1 MVQKKFSKDPK
12 VKLVSLE
19 DFLEHSDYLS
29 DAKKHLWKEGKKPDC
44 GLYYKITPRLLILI
58 DYTWTTKNF
67 GMDFSEK
74 LDYIE
79 VAFRDGKTEY
89 ELFDKRMY
97 ELLEEKKKHKKSKR
111 IDESIEKLEAGI
123 KLIKKVKY
131 SEITSP
137 KEKQFED
144 YLIDVEYK
152 TSLEQLKNQYV
163 VFDVETNGTR
173 KSNDDLLS
181 ISIYDPT
188 SGKCYNRFLPL
199 ELQPLILTGWIH
211 GITDKELET
220 ATHITQAELDKL
232 IEYFDLKNKTLLSFS
247 GGQGT
252 FDSTFIINYCKRHNL
267 VGFEKLK
274 YENIKSMFPDAG
286 FGFEGQMSKDNL
298 CRLLKINGV
307 QEVHS
312 SMNDCI
318 LEWKLFERIKTE
330 QLFFINQHM
339 FKYHEGYVVPVSY
352 LNSHPELISYAN
364 IKVPYII
371 GKAKCLY
378 EFALPKKVLREVKK
392 FPTNITGISLEN
404 GINSVLNAEE
414 QDNFEFLAKNKS
426 YLEYVGSLDSRMT
439 EIPVEAQKDGTMK
452 SLDHQYDEYVKEV
465 NEVTK
470 LVTDCLN
477 PVVDFIKKEIFT
489 TGKIMSQEL
498 SVSND
503 GKVLAL
509 CDLSNEDNV
518 LEIKTFS
525 VSQED
530 GLISNNLARQ
540 LYYESRGRKTFALS
554 IDIDRHQNS
563 RGDFITDAVN
573 VRIYQITLEESEPKP
588 IESVRIL
595 WNDEIKVLEI
605 IKANPLISNADI
617 ARKLGKTPNSICKTI
632 KTLVF
637 LKYIKKEDESKRSSN
652 WILLRSLDDT
662 QTKYSYFQGKIT
674 LLCDDTANPPPVE
687 NN

>member
-1 MVQKKFSKDPK
+1 MTWGAHYMELILNPRQRRKQMVQKKFSKDPK
-12 VKLVSLE
+12 VKLVSLK
-19 DFLEHSDYLS
+19 DFLELSNYLS
-29 DAKKHLWKEGKKPDC
+29 DAKKHLWKEGKKPNC
-44 GLYYKITPRLLILI
+44 GVYYKITPRLLILI
-58 DYTWTTKNF
+58 DYTLTMINF

-74 LDYIE
+74 LDYIQ

-89 ELFDKRMY
+89 ELFDKHMDK
-97 ELLEEKKKHKKSKR
+97 LLEEKKKHKKSKH
-111 IDESIEKLEAGI
+111 IDESIKNLEAGI
-123 KLIKKVKY
+123 KLIKNVKY

-137 KEKQFED
+137 KEKQFKD
-144 YLIDVEYK
+144 YLIDIDYK
-152 TSLEQLKNQYV
+152 TSLEQLKNKYV

-188 SGKCYNRFLPL
+188 SGRCYNRFLPL

-247 GGQGT
+247 GGRGT

-274 YENIKSMFPDAG
+274 YENIKSMVSDAG
-286 FGFEGQMSKDNL
+286 FGCEGQMSKDNL
-298 CRLLKINGV
+298 CRLLKIDGV
-307 QEVHS
+307 QDVHS
-312 SMNDCI
+312 SMSDCI
-318 LEWKLFERIKTE
+318 LEWKLFERIKAE

-352 LNSHPELISYAN
+352 LNRHPELISYAN

-392 FPTNITGISLEN
+392 FPTNITGVSLEN
-404 GINSVLNAEE
+404 GINSVLNVEE
-414 QDNFEFLAKNKS
+414 QDNFEFLTKNKS
-426 YLEYVGSLDSRMT
+426 HLEYVGSLDNRMT
-439 EIPVEAQKDGTMK
+439 EIYVEAQKDGTMK
-452 SLDHQYDEYVKEV
+452 SLDHQYDDYVKEI

-470 LVTDCLN
+470 LVTDCLT
-477 PVVDFIKKEIFT
+477 PVFDFIKKEIFT
-489 TGKIMSQEL
+489 TDKIMSQEL
-498 SVSND
+498 SISND

-509 CDLSNEDNV
+509 CDLSNEDNI

-530 GLISNNLARQ
+530 GSINSNLARQ

-573 VRIYQITLEESEPKP
+573 VRIYQITLKESEPKP
-588 IESVRIL
+588 IE
-595 WNDEIKVLEI
+595 
-605 IKANPLISNADI
+605 
-617 ARKLGKTPNSICKTI
+617 
-632 KTLVF
+632 
-637 LKYIKKEDESKRSSN
+637 
-652 WILLRSLDDT
+652 
-662 QTKYSYFQGKIT
+662 
-674 LLCDDTANPPPVE
+674 
-687 NN
+687 

>member
-1 MVQKKFSKDPK
+1 MELILNPRQRRKQMVQKKFSKDPK
-12 VKLVSLE
+12 VKLVSLK
-19 DFLEHSDYLS
+19 DFLELSNYLS
-29 DAKKHLWKEGKKPDC
+29 DAKKHLWKEGKKPNC
-44 GLYYKITPRLLILI
+44 GVYYKITPRLLILI
-58 DYTWTTKNF
+58 DYTLTMINF

-74 LDYIE
+74 LDYIQ

-89 ELFDKRMY
+89 ELFDKHMDK
-97 ELLEEKKKHKKSKR
+97 LLEEKKKHKKSKH
-111 IDESIEKLEAGI
+111 IDESIKNLEAGI
-123 KLIKKVKY
+123 KLIKNVKY

-137 KEKQFED
+137 KEKQFKD
-144 YLIDVEYK
+144 YLIDIDYK
-152 TSLEQLKNQYV
+152 TSLEQLKNKYV

-188 SGKCYNRFLPL
+188 SGRCYNRFLPL

-247 GGQGT
+247 GGRGT

-274 YENIKSMFPDAG
+274 YENIKSMVSDAG
-286 FGFEGQMSKDNL
+286 FGCEGQMSKDNL
-298 CRLLKINGV
+298 CRLLKIDGV
-307 QEVHS
+307 QDVHS
-312 SMNDCI
+312 SMSDCI
-318 LEWKLFERIKTE
+318 LEWKLFERIKAE

-352 LNSHPELISYAN
+352 LNRHPELISYAN

-392 FPTNITGISLEN
+392 FPTNITGVSLEN
-404 GINSVLNAEE
+404 GINSVLNVEE
-414 QDNFEFLAKNKS
+414 QDNFEFLTKNKS
-426 YLEYVGSLDSRMT
+426 HLEYVGSLDNRMT
-439 EIPVEAQKDGTMK
+439 EIYVEAQKDGTMK
-452 SLDHQYDEYVKEV
+452 SLDHQYDDYVKEI

-470 LVTDCLN
+470 LVTDCLT
-477 PVVDFIKKEIFT
+477 PVFDFIKKEIFT
-489 TGKIMSQEL
+489 TDKIMSQEL
-498 SVSND
+498 SISND

-509 CDLSNEDNV
+509 CDLSNEDNI

-530 GLISNNLARQ
+530 GSINSNLARQ

-573 VRIYQITLEESEPKP
+573 VRIYQITLKESEPKP
-588 IESVRIL
+588 IE
-595 WNDEIKVLEI
+595 
-605 IKANPLISNADI
+605 
-617 ARKLGKTPNSICKTI
+617 
-632 KTLVF
+632 
-637 LKYIKKEDESKRSSN
+637 
-652 WILLRSLDDT
+652 
-662 QTKYSYFQGKIT
+662 
-674 LLCDDTANPPPVE
+674 
-687 NN
+687 

>member
-1 MVQKKFSKDPK
+1 M
-12 VKLVSLE
+12 
-19 DFLEHSDYLS
+19 
-29 DAKKHLWKEGKKPDC
+29 
-44 GLYYKITPRLLILI
+44 
-58 DYTWTTKNF
+58 
-67 GMDFSEK
+67 
-74 LDYIE
+74 
-79 VAFRDGKTEY
+79 
-89 ELFDKRMY
+89 
-97 ELLEEKKKHKKSKR
+97 
-111 IDESIEKLEAGI
+111 
-123 KLIKKVKY
+123 
-131 SEITSP
+131 
-137 KEKQFED
+137 
-144 YLIDVEYK
+144 
-152 TSLEQLKNQYV
+152 
-163 VFDVETNGTR
+163 
-173 KSNDDLLS
+173 
-181 ISIYDPT
+181 
-188 SGKCYNRFLPL
+188 
-199 ELQPLILTGWIH
+199 
-211 GITDKELET
+211 
-220 ATHITQAELDKL
+220 
-232 IEYFDLKNKTLLSFS
+232 KNKTLLSFS

-674 LLCDDTANPPPVE
+674 LLCDDTANPPPI
-687 NN
+687 

>member
-1 MVQKKFSKDPK
+1 M
-12 VKLVSLE
+12 
-19 DFLEHSDYLS
+19 
-29 DAKKHLWKEGKKPDC
+29 
-44 GLYYKITPRLLILI
+44 
-58 DYTWTTKNF
+58 
-67 GMDFSEK
+67 
-74 LDYIE
+74 
-79 VAFRDGKTEY
+79 
-89 ELFDKRMY
+89 
-97 ELLEEKKKHKKSKR
+97 
-111 IDESIEKLEAGI
+111 
-123 KLIKKVKY
+123 
-131 SEITSP
+131 
-137 KEKQFED
+137 
-144 YLIDVEYK
+144 
-152 TSLEQLKNQYV
+152 
-163 VFDVETNGTR
+163 
-173 KSNDDLLS
+173 
-181 ISIYDPT
+181 
-188 SGKCYNRFLPL
+188 
-199 ELQPLILTGWIH
+199 
-211 GITDKELET
+211 
-220 ATHITQAELDKL
+220 
-232 IEYFDLKNKTLLSFS
+232 
-247 GGQGT
+247 
-252 FDSTFIINYCKRHNL
+252 
-267 VGFEKLK
+267 
-274 YENIKSMFPDAG
+274 
-286 FGFEGQMSKDNL
+286 
-298 CRLLKINGV
+298 
-307 QEVHS
+307 
-312 SMNDCI
+312 
-318 LEWKLFERIKTE
+318 
-330 QLFFINQHM
+330 
-339 FKYHEGYVVPVSY
+339 
-352 LNSHPELISYAN
+352 ISYAN

-617 ARKLGKTPNSICKTI
+617 ARKLGKTPNSIGKTI

>member
-19 DFLEHSDYLS
+19 DFLECSDYLS
-29 DAKKHLWKEGKKPDC
+29 DAKKHLWKEGKRPNCDF
-44 GLYYKITPRLLILI
+44 YYKITPRLLILI
-58 DYTWTTKNF
+58 DYTWTTINF

-74 LDYIE
+74 LDYIQ

-89 ELFDKRMY
+89 ELFDKRMDK
-97 ELLEEKKKHKKSKR
+97 LLQEKKKHKKSKR
-111 IDESIEKLEAGI
+111 IDESIENLEAGI

-131 SEITSP
+131 SEKTSP
-137 KEKQFED
+137 EEKQFED
-144 YLIDVEYK
+144 YLIDAEYK

-211 GITDKELET
+211 GITDKELEN

-247 GGQGT
+247 GGKGT
-252 FDSTFIINYCKRHNL
+252 FDATFIINYCKRHNL
-267 VGFEKLK
+267 AGFENLK

-298 CRLLKINGV
+298 CRLLKIDGV

-339 FKYHEGYVVPVSY
+339 FKYHEGYIVPVSY

-404 GINSVLNAEE
+404 GINSVLNVEE

-426 YLEYVGSLDSRMT
+426 HLEYVGSLDSRMT

-452 SLDHQYDEYVKEV
+452 SLYHQYDEYVKEV
-465 NEVTK
+465 NKVTK
-470 LVTDCLN
+470 LVTNCLT
-477 PVVDFIKKEIFT
+477 PVFDFIKKEIFT
-489 TGKIMSQEL
+489 TDKIMSQEL
-498 SVSND
+498 SVSDD

-588 IESVRIL
+588 IERVRIL
-595 WNDEIKVLEI
+595 RNDEIKILEI

-617 ARKLGKTPNSICKTI
+617 ARKLGRTPNSIGKTI

-637 LKYIKKEDESKRSSN
+637 LKYIKKEDESKRSSK
-652 WILLRSLDDT
+652 WVLLRSLDDT
-662 QTKYSYFQGKIT
+662 QTKYSYFKGNIT
-674 LLCDDTANPPPVE
+674 LLFDDAANPRPVE

>member
-1 MVQKKFSKDPK
+1 MVRKKFSKDPK

-29 DAKKHLWKEGKKPDC
+29 DAKKHLWKEVEKPDC

-58 DYTWTTKNF
+58 DYTWTIINF

-89 ELFDKRMY
+89 ELFDKRMDK
-97 ELLEEKKKHKKSKR
+97 LLEEKKKHKKSKR
-111 IDESIEKLEAGI
+111 IDESIENLEAGI

-131 SEITSP
+131 SEKTSP
-137 KEKQFED
+137 EEKQFED
-144 YLIDVEYK
+144 YLIDAEYK

-211 GITDKELET
+211 GITDKEIEN

-274 YENIKSMFPDAG
+274 YENIKSMFPNAG

-298 CRLLKINGV
+298 CRLLKIDGV

-378 EFALPKKVLREVKK
+378 EFALPKKVLRKVKK

-404 GINSVLNAEE
+404 GINSVLNVEE

-426 YLEYVGSLDSRMT
+426 HLEYVGSLDSRMT

-477 PVVDFIKKEIFT
+477 PVFDFIKKEIFT
-489 TGKIMSQEL
+489 TDKIMSQEL
-498 SVSND
+498 SVSDD

-540 LYYESRGRKTFALS
+540 LYYESRGRNTFALS
-554 IDIDRHQNS
+554 IDIDRHHNS

-588 IESVRIL
+588 IERVRIL
-595 WNDEIKVLEI
+595 WNDEIKILEI

-617 ARKLGKTPNSICKTI
+617 ARKLGRTPNSIGKTI

-637 LKYIKKEDESKRSSN
+637 LKYIKKEDESKRSSK
-652 WILLRSLDDT
+652 WVLLRSLDDT
-662 QTKYSYFQGKIT
+662 QTKYSYFKGNIT
-674 LLCDDTANPPPVE
+674 LLFDDAANP
-687 NN
+687 